1 MIKLIDILNE
11 ALNQQQI
18 VDIAKEFME
27 SNSYNKSH
35 DCKRSTYEFVNWL
48 KTNKDFEPEVL
59 LLAPPKDI
67 KKFPGKSGEGDAH
80 IFTIINGL
88 GVDFTANQFPG
99 VSEPLKITPENQI
112 PTEYKKI
119 GGYYTLYPDWF
130 EDGKTSVKAKF
141 NNLPQWVLKKDFKEK
156 DVQRL
161 RNLVQGKY
169 GEKSRSSVGF
179 SKVEEF
185 HNEGDI
191 WESDGR
197 TWTIKDGIKQN
208 LTKFDKAKK
217 YHVMPLLCPVCTK
230 IMKNRNDKPF
240 YNIHKMCFNC
250 VIDME
255 VKLRKEG
262 KWEEY
267 ENNIH
272 NSEID
277 NKIQEYKLWIEE
289 KLSESNSSFVSEDG
303 DVENWTG
310 KINRELVDKSVEE
323 TVKYLESLKR

>member
-1 MIKLIDILNE
+1 MS
-11 ALNQQQI
+11 
-18 VDIAKEFME
+18 KE
-27 SNSYNKSH
+27 S
-35 DCKRSTYEFVNWL
+35 
-48 KTNKDFEPEVL
+48 
-59 LLAPPKDI
+59 
-67 KKFPGKSGEGDAH
+67 
-80 IFTIINGL
+80 
-88 GVDFTANQFPG
+88 
-99 VSEPLKITPENQI
+99 
-112 PTEYKKI
+112 
-119 GGYYTLYPDWF
+119 
-130 EDGKTSVKAKF
+130 
-141 NNLPQWVLKKDFKEK
+141 VLKKNFQEK

-169 GEKSRSSVGF
+169 GEKTRTSVGF
-179 SKVEEF
+179 STKTEF
-185 HNEGDI
+185 HYEGDM
-191 WESDGR
+191 WEAEGR

-208 LTKFDKAKK
+208 ITKFDKAKK
-217 YHVMPLLCPVCTK
+217 YHVMPLLCPCCNK

-255 VKLRKEG
+255 IKLKKEG

-289 KLSESNSSFVSEDG
+289 KLSETNTSFVSEDG